1 MLPHLGN
8 TSKRAKVLKPAITLE
23 AYKNSGKCS
32 VIGPTNELKLGRLG
46 EVLGFTDY
54 TAKIKAN

>member
-23 AYKNSGKCS
+23 AYKNSGKC
-32 VIGPTNELKLGRLG
+32 PTNELKLGRLG